1 MPRGPDPS
9 GFPLGRSVHA
19 YPFSENHTVFVG
31 PSLPSLWG
39 MSLRAFGPCARCT
52 DKENKKSRDYKA
64 ALSWPGICMSEITWA
79 GRPSPSDLGISS
91 DLAAVVSPAAV
102 ISLAGAY
109 GRLRQSPIVGTVL
122 HLAPSG
128 APPFGQNTDTSV
140 SVSSQLTAPPSC
152 TYRRPA

>member
-1 MPRGPDPS
+1 MPSAGHESRLSFWANGQAHSVSPRGQIARWSSLLQRCGTDQNPAPAVLL
-9 GFPLGRSVHA
+9 LG
-19 YPFSENHTVFVG
+19 
-31 PSLPSLWG
+31 
-39 MSLRAFGPCARCT
+39 
-52 DKENKKSRDYKA
+52 
-64 ALSWPGICMSEITWA
+64 WPGICMSEITWA
-79 GRPSPSDLGISS
+79 GRPSPSELGISS